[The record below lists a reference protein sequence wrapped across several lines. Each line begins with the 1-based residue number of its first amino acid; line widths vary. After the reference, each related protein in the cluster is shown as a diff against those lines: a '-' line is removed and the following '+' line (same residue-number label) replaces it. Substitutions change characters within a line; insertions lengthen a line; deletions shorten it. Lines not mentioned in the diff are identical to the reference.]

1 MKSSIYLLPHHSQPL
16 FQTHALIGLILDQHS
31 LSPQPHARLAILPHD
46 IKMRHDDAA
55 DPARSVITALFNDC
69 PDPLVEIVLEH
80 GEGLFA
86 DFDLGSIGDGKD
98 VFDKLG
104 DGVFAKP

>member
-1 MKSSIYLLPHHSQPL
+1 
-16 FQTHALIGLILDQHS
+16 
-31 LSPQPHARLAILPHD
+31 
-46 IKMRHDDAA
+46 MRHDDTA

-69 PDPLVEIVLEH
+69 PNSLVEIVLEH

-86 DFDLGSIGDGKD
+86 DFDLGSIGDGED
-98 VFDKLG
+98 VFDELG